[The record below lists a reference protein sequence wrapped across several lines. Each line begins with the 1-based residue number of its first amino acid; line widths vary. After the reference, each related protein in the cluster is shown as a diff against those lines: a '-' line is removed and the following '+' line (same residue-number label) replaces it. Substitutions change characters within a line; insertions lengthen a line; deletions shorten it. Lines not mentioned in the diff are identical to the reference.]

1 MRSFFTPRWTLS
13 HLFVLSMV
21 VFMVNLGFWQLG
33 RLDDRKESNSQIRA
47 AMLLE
52 PADFAE
58 LLDADIPPVDNTPT
72 FVSGTYDTSSEVLI
86 ANRTF
91 DSQAGSW
98 IVTPLRLDD
107 GRQVAVVRGWVPRLW
122 VAGSDGRDAGAP
134 TGRVEIT
141 GLAFASSKGGRVAD
155 DEVSGFPELN
165 RMDTARITEVTG
177 FDIEPTWVKLETQ
190 DPAAA
195 ELPAPVQQRPLD
207 DGPHL
212 SYAMQWF
219 FFSSATVVVYYL
231 ILRRKWREV
240 AAAP

>member
-1 MRSFFTPRWTLS
+1 MRSFFTPRWIIS

-21 VFMVNLGFWQLG
+21 VLMVNLGFWQLR
-33 RLDDRKESNSQIRA
+33 RLDDRKASNAQIRA

-52 PADFAE
+52 PADFAD
-58 LLDADIPPVDNTPT
+58 LLDIGTPPIDNTPT
-72 FVSGTYDTSSEVLI
+72 FVSGVYDTSNEVFI

-91 DSQAGSW
+91 QSQAGSW

-141 GLAFASSKGGRVAD
+141 GLVFASSKGGRVAD
-155 DEVSGFPELN
+155 DEVNGIPELN
-165 RMDTARITEVTG
+165 RMDTSRIAEVTG
-177 FDIEPTWVKLETQ
+177 LDIESMWVRLETQ
-190 DPAAA
+190 DPAAT
-195 ELPAPVQQRPLD
+195 ELPAPVPQRPLD
-207 DGPHL
+207 EGPHL

-219 FFSSATVVVYYL
+219 FFSSATVVVYFL

-240 AAAP
+240 AAAT